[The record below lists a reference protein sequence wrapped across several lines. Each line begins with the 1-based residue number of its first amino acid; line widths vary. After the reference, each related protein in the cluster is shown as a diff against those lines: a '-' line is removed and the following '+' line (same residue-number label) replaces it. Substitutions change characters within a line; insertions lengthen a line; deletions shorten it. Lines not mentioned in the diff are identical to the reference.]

1 MPITEKR
8 KESMYKYAKENL
20 KRVPL
25 DMQKSTYEEIKL
37 HAEARSESVN
47 GFIKRAISET
57 IERDS
62 SADSQQAS
70 LQAAETPQDG
80 LLVLVEVGYDPVT
93 EKPLYSERGTE
104 KQYYVEPVPA
114 DGETKDDSGDIPF

>member
-80 LLVLVEVGYDPVT
+80 LLVLVEVGYDPAT

>member
-80 LLVLVEVGYDPVT
+80 LLVLVEVG
-93 EKPLYSERGTE
+93 
-104 KQYYVEPVPA
+104 
-114 DGETKDDSGDIPF
+114 

>member
-70 LQAAETPQDG
+70 LQAAKTPQDG